1 MMLSEKSISF
11 DDRLAQL
18 VSVLFHPLLMP
29 VYGLLIIFTCPAL
42 YGYLPFQ
49 VKKIMLFIVIIN
61 NVLIPLM
68 MITYFRFRN
77 LISTWTIDDRRER
90 ILPLVITT
98 FFYSFTVY
106 LIYRFHIPL
115 FIKSF
120 IICATALVLAVTIIN
135 FWFRISLHATGCGA
149 ITALVMVLSVRMQ
162 IPLTWLLIIVI
173 LVSGLVMSLRLW
185 LKAHTP
191 PEIWT
196 GFFLGSVG
204 SLLYLGL
211 V

>member
-1 MMLSEKSISF
+1 MMLSEKSVSI

-49 VKKIMLFIVIIN
+49 VKKIILFIVIIN

-77 LISTWTIDDRRER
+77 LISTWTIGNRKER
-90 ILPLVITT
+90 ILPLVTT
-98 FFYSFTVY
+98 TMFYAFTVY

-120 IICATALVLAVTIIN
+120 IICSAALVLAVTIIT
-135 FWFRISLHATGCGA
+135 FWFRISLHATACGA
-149 ITALVMVLSVRMQ
+149 ITALVMILSFRMQ
-162 IPLTWLLIIVI
+162 ISLTWMLIVVI
-173 LVSGLVMSLRLW
+173 LVSGLVMSSRLW

-191 PEIWT
+191 SEIWA
-196 GFFLGSVG
+196 GFLLGSAG
-204 SLLYLGL
+204 SLLYLGF

>member
-1 MMLSEKSISF
+1 MLSEKSVSI

-18 VSVLFHPLLMP
+18 VSVLFHPLLIP
-29 VYGLLIIFTCPAL
+29 VYGLMIIFTCPAL

-49 VKKIMLFIVIIN
+49 VKKIILFIVIIN

-68 MITYFRFRN
+68 MISYFRFRN
-77 LISTWTIDDRRER
+77 LISSWTIEDRRER
-90 ILPLVITT
+90 IFPLVTT
-98 FFYSFTVY
+98 TMFYAFTVY
-106 LIYRFHIPL
+106 LIYRLHIPL
-115 FIKSF
+115 FIKSY
-120 IICATALVLAVTIIN
+120 IICSAVLVLAVTIIN

-149 ITALVMVLSVRMQ
+149 VTALVMVLSVRMQ
-162 IPLTWLLIIVI
+162 IPLTWLLVIVI
-173 LVSGLVMSLRLW
+173 LVSGLVMSSRLW
-185 LKAHTP
+185 LRAHMST
-191 PEIWT
+191 EIWA